1 MRFSSMV
8 ESQDV
13 REANRLMRDA
23 IHTSAMDPSTGRI
36 DMGLLNT
43 GVGAH
48 QRKLRGDL
56 GKEVI
61 AMLDGPTGKKG
72 MKWSDALG
80 AINEQSSITVDS
92 SEFSEVIRALETE
105 GLVKV
110 IGERDRRMIKRV
122 GVD

>member
-1 MRFSSMV
+1 MV